1 MKKLFSFLAVFILI
15 CSATTVMAAGGR
27 LVNDEAGVLT
37 EEQISELEA
46 QLSGIA
52 DDYNFDPVIVFTTDS
67 GSDIVSYSD
76 DYFDYNGYGRG
87 ADRSGILMAID
98 VTKDERYLS
107 TCGDCI
113 EAYSDEV
120 ISYIGP
126 DLAKNADAH
135 EYYELAVKFA
145 DYSKGIMSVY
155 RAKGKYSV
163 PYKPTTQELIIVA
176 IISLVI
182 AAFAMRIAKSST
194 QEAITPVDA
203 DIYAAGGSAKITAS
217 KDLFLYSNITQT
229 RRAEE
234 KSSGGGSST
243 HTSSSGTTH
252 GGGRF

>member
-1 MKKLFSFLAVFILI
+1 MKKLFSLLAALI
-15 CSATTVMAAGGR
+15 IVCSVSPVMAAGER

-37 EEQISELEA
+37 EEQTQELEA
-46 QLSGIA
+46 RLTGIA
-52 DDYNFDPVIVFTTDS
+52 DAYDFDPVIVFTTDS

-87 ADRSGILMAID
+87 DNHTGILMAID
-98 VTKDERYLS
+98 VTRNERYLS

-113 EAYSDEV
+113 EAYSDKV

-126 DLAKNADAH
+126 DLAESADARA
-135 EYYELAVKFA
+135 YYELAVKFA
-145 DYSKGIMSVY
+145 DYAEGIMSVY
-155 RAKGKYSV
+155 RTKGKYTV
-163 PYKPTTQELIIVA
+163 PYKMTNQELFIVA
-176 IISLVI
+176 LISLAI
-182 AAFAMRIAKSST
+182 AAFAMHIAKAST
-194 QEAITPVDA
+194 DDAVTPVNA
-203 DIYAAGGSAKITAS
+203 DIYAEGGSARITAA

-243 HTSSSGTTH
+243 HTSSSGTSH